1 MDLRRKKRLRITEL
15 SYLTIP
21 LGKKKLRTLSR
32 TLLFHTI
39 LMGGKN
45 WKLKGKLVNQLFLF
59 VIKQLYNHFQVNVLQ
74 CSFPLT
80 FSSVLLAAGSAIV
93 TKDQLPKP
101 SYISIIRSRYAG
113 EIPPKQGI
121 LDVCFCLGLMAAGKN
136 GVTSL
141 SCLQKDVPFT
151 LLMAVLYWTCTPRSD
166 VSCKRHEFA
175 VQSATSSE
183 RL

>member
-1 MDLRRKKRLRITEL
+1 MDLRRKKAENHWIVLFNN
-15 SYLTIP
+15 TI
-21 LGKKKLRTLSR
+21 GKKKVENTEPNS
-32 TLLFHTI
+32 TI
-39 LMGGKN
+39 SHYTNGGKN

-59 VIKQLYNHFQVNVLQ
+59 VIKQLYNHFQVNILQ

-166 VSCKRHEFA
+166 VSCKRHGFA